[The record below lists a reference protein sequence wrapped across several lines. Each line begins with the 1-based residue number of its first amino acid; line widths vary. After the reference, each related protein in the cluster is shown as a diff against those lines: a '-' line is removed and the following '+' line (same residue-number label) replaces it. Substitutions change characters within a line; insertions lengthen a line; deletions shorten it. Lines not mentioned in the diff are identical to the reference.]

1 MLVNQQRESA
11 GVHAA
16 RSDCFAVPDANG
28 WTALHFAAREGEVEM
43 TKALLQ
49 HGACT
54 DIRTSKSCDTR
65 YSEVTAEELAARQ
78 VNLRH
83 CIPSIETGCNSTENM
98 QSIESA

>member
-1 MLVNQQRESA
+1 
-11 GVHAA
+11 
-16 RSDCFAVPDANG
+16 
-28 WTALHFAAREGEVEM
+28 M

-78 VNLRH
+78 VNIQH
-83 CIPSIETGCNSTENM
+83 CTHSTETDCNSTET
-98 QSIESA
+98 IYETLRLYTEH